1 MSIKKAREAFK
12 EMINLCYEED
22 FPELH
27 KELLS
32 LEFETKRSKEA
43 YKYEQAMDELI
54 EIIPLFTDDFPYET
68 LSEIERIYQEF
79 LENNE

>member
-1 MSIKKAREAFK
+1 MSIKKARETFK
-12 EMINLCYEED
+12 GMVNLCYEED

-32 LEFETKRSKEA
+32 LEYETKRSKEA
-43 YKYEQAMDELI
+43 YKYEQAMKELLD
-54 EIIPLFTDDFPYET
+54 IIPVFTDDFPYET